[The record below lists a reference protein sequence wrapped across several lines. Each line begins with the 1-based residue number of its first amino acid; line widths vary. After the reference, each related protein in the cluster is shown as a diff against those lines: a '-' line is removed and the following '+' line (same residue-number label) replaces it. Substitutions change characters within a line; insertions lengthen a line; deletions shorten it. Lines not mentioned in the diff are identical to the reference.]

1 MTTQHHDTTSPACG
15 KKGGTSRY
23 RYITLVAPMAPHESL
38 SGRQHNMKLY
48 CVLRWFLYT
57 RTPGSQFFCVPKPA
71 AAMPYGAQCLR
82 AHCAVSRE
90 AFINSAAFQELL
102 RTLKAEK
109 LTPCLYMFDGYADG
123 KDKPMPAID
132 ITGYAR
138 RKKLHGTDIVV
149 GRGLDRAHIP
159 YFAHQMLLKM
169 KKATLDSMPTEE
181 KGYYAHFGLNPAQFG

>member
-1 MTTQHHDTTSPACG
+1 MTTQHDNTASPVCG
-15 KKGGTSRY
+15 KKGNQSRY
-23 RYITLVAPMAPHESL
+23 RYMTLVAPMAPHHSL

-57 RTPGSQFFCVPKPA
+57 QTPGSRFFCVPKQA
-71 AAMPYGAQCLR
+71 AAMPYGAQCIRVL
-82 AHCAVSRE
+82 CSVSRE
-90 AFINSAAFQELL
+90 KFLGSPCFQELL
-102 RTLKAEK
+102 RIMKAEK
-109 LTPCLYMFDGYADG
+109 LAPCLHVFDGYADG
-123 KDKPMPAID
+123 KDKPMPTID

-138 RKKLHGTDIVV
+138 RKKLHGADIVV

-159 YFAHQMLLKM
+159 YFAHQMLLNM